1 MATYKVI
8 QDVEAEDKL
17 VGPLTFKQFIFALIA
32 VFFGYLTFAFFQ
44 IHPVLI
50 SLPLPFALFFGFL
63 AVFRREDQ
71 PVEIYLAALLRFWL
85 LPRKKAWSQDGIV
98 ELVNITVPK
107 KEKRNINRLSK
118 SEKTSKLKGLAL
130 VMDTHGWS
138 TKNVMQYSAESGS
151 DEDRLISIHELP
163 QIPQVVGTY
172 VSDDV
177 VDIESTPSA
186 NNMTDLIQENAVKT
200 RQEIEQS
207 ITKNNAVSTQPT
219 PIMYPPAQSY
229 PTQEPED
236 ASLRFTPYPKMQQKV
251 VAPNS
256 FGPAPAQTAEE
267 FTPATTSAMT
277 ERATA
282 GILDSLAQRDDLTV
296 STVAHEA
303 EHILN
308 GDGEI
313 PLR

>member
-32 VFFGYLTFAFFQ
+32 VFFGYLTFVFFQ
-44 IHPVLI
+44 VHPALI

-85 LPRKKAWSQDGIV
+85 LPRKKTWSQDGIV
-98 ELVNITVPK
+98 ELVNITAPK
-107 KEKRNINRLSK
+107 KEKINPNSLSK
-118 SEKTSKLKGLAL
+118 SEARSKLKNLAL

-138 TKNVMQYSAESGS
+138 TKNVMQLSSS
-151 DEDRLISIHELP
+151 NDEDRLIAINELP
-163 QIPQVVGTY
+163 QIPQPVGMV

-177 VDIESTPSA
+177 TDIESTQAASNMSSLINESA
-186 NNMTDLIQENAVKT
+186 AKS
-200 RQEIEQS
+200 RQQIEQQLS
-207 ITKNNAVSTQPT
+207 GKNPMSVRPNSLPQ
-219 PIMYPPAQSY
+219 AQSY
-229 PTQEPED
+229 PTQEETSPLF
-236 ASLRFTPYPKMQQKV
+236 SPYPKMQQKV
-251 VAPNS
+251 VSPYADRQNIKKEKKVS
-256 FGPAPAQTAEE
+256 SI
-267 FTPATTSAMT
+267 ATSTMT
-277 ERATA
+277 EKAATD
-282 GILDSLAQRDDLTV
+282 ILDSLAHRDDLTV

-303 EHILN
+303 EHILK